1 MRKWGIGIVL
11 LVTCLLLFIIY
22 DGYRIQET
30 LTGQSD
36 ASPILKPIEDPQQIS
51 EDESWFQKTSKT
63 QQWSKNGM
71 SRFGRYLPVTDS
83 QQTVLLVPDD
93 IGFSQTGVYAL
104 ARYYHDAGFNVLLIE
119 RRGQARSG
127 GIRNYG
133 WLDRLDILEWTNRLL
148 EKDGDDTRIVY
159 HGLGVG
165 GATVLLAAGETVPPQ
180 VRAVVA
186 EGAYARLDDWFSVL
200 ADSQMSYPALPSLT
214 VASMWN
220 KSEQDFFYGDV
231 SVTRQATK
239 IRVPALFIHG
249 MNDQRVP
256 VRMMYELYQAK
267 TGLKQLYPVRGA
279 GHDETYVNDPE
290 NYEKR
295 LRLFLQPYLRDM

>member
-22 DGYRIQET
+22 DGYRIQDT

-36 ASPILKPIEDPQQIS
+36 ASPILKPQADPQQIS

-63 QQWSKNGM
+63 QQWSKDGVV
-71 SRFGRYLPVTDS
+71 RFGRYLPATGS
-83 QQTVLLVPDD
+83 KQTVLLVPDE

-127 GIRNYG
+127 GIRNFG
-133 WLDRLDILEWTNRLL
+133 WLDRLDVLEWTKRLL
-148 EKDGDDTRIVY
+148 AENGNDTRIVY

-200 ADSQMSYPALPSLT
+200 ADAQISYPALPSLT

-220 KSEQDFFYGDV
+220 KGEQDFFYGDV

-239 IRVPALFIHG
+239 IRVPTLFIHG
-249 MNDQRVP
+249 MNDERVP

-267 TGLKQLYPVRGA
+267 TGLKQLYPVRNA